1 MPNGGRKKKGN
12 YFTQILITELIP
24 ALGCTEPIAVALA
37 ASKAGEVLGK
47 LPEKVE
53 LQCSGNIIKNVKGV
67 IVPNSN
73 GRTGLEIAAA
83 MGFASGCSDKG
94 LEVLEGLTSEQLQ
107 SAEGLVEHDI
117 IRVKV
122 AVGVDTL
129 YVRVRAKAEGDEVEV
144 ILKNSHNHIA
154 SIKKNGI
161 VLYEDPP
168 IFTSTSDL
176 DKSVLSMPTIL
187 NFARTVDF
195 TEYPELVKVLEQQ
208 IKWNTAISDEGL
220 KGNWGAQVG
229 KTILLSSHI
238 EDTAARAKARAAAG
252 SDARMNGCCLPVI
265 INSGSGNQGMTVSL
279 PVIEYARDLGANRET
294 LYRALIVSNLIAIY
308 QKNYIGKLSAFCGAV
323 SAAAGAGA
331 GIAFLKGMDDVTIGM
346 IVTNTI
352 GTIGGMVCDGA
363 KRSCAAKVAMAVET
377 ALMGIRMAEQ
387 GQSFNF
393 GEGIIG
399 EDVDSTIRNVG
410 RMAKDGMRETDI
422 EILHIMT
429 ED

>member
-1 MPNGGRKKKGN
+1 VQEGKHNLN
-12 YFTQILITELIP
+12 NNLFTKILTTELIS

-37 ASKAGEVLGK
+37 ASKAGETLGR

-67 IVPNSN
+67 VVPNSG
-73 GRTGLEIAAA
+73 GRIGLEIAAA
-83 MGFASGCSDKG
+83 MGFTSGRSDKG
-94 LEVLEGLTSEQLQ
+94 LEVLEGLSPEQLN
-107 SAEGLVEHDI
+107 SAVDLVARDA

-122 AVGVDTL
+122 AVGEETL
-129 YVRVRAKAEGDEVEV
+129 YVRVRAKADDDEVEV
-144 ILKNSHNHIA
+144 ILKKSHNHIA

-161 VLYEDPP
+161 VLYEDVLV
-168 IFTSTSDL
+168 TTTTLEL
-176 DKSVLSMPTIL
+176 DKSVLSMPAIL
-187 NFARTVDF
+187 DFARTVDF
-195 TEYPELVKVLEQQ
+195 NQYPELIKVFNQQ

-220 KGNWGAQVG
+220 KGNWGAEVG
-229 KTILLSSHI
+229 KTILRSSNL
-238 EDTAARAKARAAAG
+238 EDTATRAKARAAAG
-252 SDARMNGCCLPVI
+252 SDARMNGCSLPVI

-279 PVIEYARDLGANRET
+279 PVIEYAKDLGANQEA

-308 QKNYIGKLSAFCGAV
+308 QKKFIGKLSAFCGAV

-331 GIAFLKGMDDVTIGM
+331 GIAFLKGMDDETIGM

-387 GQSFNF
+387 GHTFNF
-393 GEGIIG
+393 GEGIVG
-399 EDVDSTIRNVG
+399 EDVDSTIMNVG

>member
-1 MPNGGRKKKGN
+1 VQEGKHNLN
-12 YFTQILITELIP
+12 NNLFTKILTTELIS

-37 ASKAGEVLGK
+37 ASKAGETLGR

-67 IVPNSN
+67 VVPNSG
-73 GRTGLEIAAA
+73 GRIGLEIAAA
-83 MGFASGCSDKG
+83 MGFTSGRSDKG
-94 LEVLEGLTSEQLQ
+94 LEVLEGLSPEQLN
-107 SAEGLVEHDI
+107 SAVDLVAREI

-122 AVGVDTL
+122 AVGEETL
-129 YVRVRAKAEGDEVEV
+129 YVRVRAKADDDEVEV
-144 ILKNSHNHIA
+144 ILKKSHNHIA
-154 SIKKNGI
+154 SIRKNGI
-161 VLYEDPP
+161 VLYEDVLV
-168 IFTSTSDL
+168 TTTTLEL
-176 DKSVLSMPTIL
+176 DKSVLSMPAIL
-187 NFARTVDF
+187 DFARTVDF
-195 TEYPELVKVLEQQ
+195 NQYPELIKVFNQQ

-220 KGNWGAQVG
+220 KGNWGAEVG
-229 KTILLSSHI
+229 KTILRSSNL
-238 EDTAARAKARAAAG
+238 EDTATRAKARAAAG
-252 SDARMNGCCLPVI
+252 SDARMNGCSLPVI

-279 PVIEYARDLGANRET
+279 PVIEYAKDLGANQEA

-308 QKNYIGKLSAFCGAV
+308 QKKFIGKLSAFCGAV

-331 GIAFLKGMDDVTIGM
+331 GIAFLKGMDDETIGM

-387 GQSFNF
+387 GHTFNF
-393 GEGIIG
+393 GEGIVG
-399 EDVDSTIRNVG
+399 EDVDSTIMNVG
-410 RMAKDGMRETDI
+410 RMAKDGMRETNI

>member
-1 MPNGGRKKKGN
+1 MLNGCCDKIDKN
-12 YFTQILITELIP
+12 FEQILISELIP

-37 ASKAGEVLGK
+37 ASKAGEVLGR

-67 IVPNSN
+67 IVPNSG

-83 MGFASGCSDKG
+83 LGFASGRSDKG
-94 LEVLEGLTSEQLQ
+94 LEVLEGLTPEQLKN
-107 SAEGLVEHDI
+107 AVALVERDV

-122 AVGVDTL
+122 AVGEETL
-129 YVRVRAKAEGDEVEV
+129 YIRVRAKAEGDEVEV
-144 ILKNSHNHIA
+144 ILKKSHNHIA

-161 VLYEDPP
+161 VLYEDAA
-168 IFTSTSDL
+168 IVTTTGDL
-176 DKSVLSMPTIL
+176 DKSVLLMPAIL
-187 NFARTVDF
+187 DFARSVDF
-195 TEYPELVKVLEQQ
+195 AQYPELTKVLDQQ

-220 KGNWGAQVG
+220 TGNWGAQVG
-229 KTILLSSHI
+229 KTILRASRP
-238 EDTAARAKARAAAG
+238 EDTAGRAKARAAAG
-252 SDARMNGCCLPVI
+252 SDARMNGCSLPVI

-279 PVIEYARDLGANRET
+279 PVIEYAKDLGANREA
-294 LYRALIVSNLIAIY
+294 LHRALIVSNLIAIY

-331 GIAFLKGMDDVTIGM
+331 GIAFLKGMDDATIGM

-352 GTIGGMVCDGA
+352 ATIGGMVCDGA
-363 KRSCAAKVAMAVET
+363 KRSCAAKIAMAVET

-387 GQSFNF
+387 GHSFNF
-393 GEGIIG
+393 GEGIVG
-399 EDVDSTIRNVG
+399 EDVDGTIRNVG

>member
-1 MPNGGRKKKGN
+1 VQEGKHNLN
-12 YFTQILITELIP
+12 NTLFTKILTTELIS

-37 ASKAGEVLGK
+37 ASKAGETLGR

-67 IVPNSN
+67 VVPNSG
-73 GRTGLEIAAA
+73 GRIGLEIAAA
-83 MGFASGCSDKG
+83 MGFTSGRSDKG
-94 LEVLEGLTSEQLQ
+94 LEVLEGLSPEQLN
-107 SAEGLVEHDI
+107 SAVDLVAREI

-122 AVGVDTL
+122 AVGEETL
-129 YVRVRAKAEGDEVEV
+129 YVRVRAKADDDEVEV
-144 ILKNSHNHIA
+144 ILKKSHNHIA

-161 VLYEDPP
+161 VLYEDVLV
-168 IFTSTSDL
+168 TTTTLEL
-176 DKSVLSMPTIL
+176 DKSVLSMPAIL
-187 NFARTVDF
+187 DFARTVDF
-195 TEYPELVKVLEQQ
+195 NQYPELIKVFNQQ

-220 KGNWGAQVG
+220 KGNWGAEVG
-229 KTILLSSHI
+229 KTILRSSNL
-238 EDTAARAKARAAAG
+238 EDTATRAKARAAAG
-252 SDARMNGCCLPVI
+252 SDARMNGCSLPVI

-279 PVIEYARDLGANRET
+279 PVIEYAKDLEVNQEA

-308 QKNYIGKLSAFCGAV
+308 QKKFIGKLSAFCGAV

-331 GIAFLKGMDDVTIGM
+331 GIAFLKGMDDETIGM

-387 GQSFNF
+387 GHTFNF
-393 GEGIIG
+393 GEGIVG
-399 EDVDSTIRNVG
+399 EDVDSTIMNVG

>member
-1 MPNGGRKKKGN
+1 MTNEPCIKKHD
-12 YFTQILITELIP
+12 FFERILIDELIP

-37 ASKAGEVLGK
+37 AAKAGEVLGK

-67 IVPNSN
+67 IVPNSM

-83 MGFASGCSDKG
+83 MGFTSGQSEKG
-94 LEVLEGLTSEQLQ
+94 LEVLEGLTPEQLDTAV
-107 SAEGLVEHDI
+107 SLAEHGA

-122 AVGVDTL
+122 AVGEESL
-129 YVRVRAKAEGDEVEV
+129 FVRVRAKAGADEVEV
-144 ILKNSHNHIA
+144 VLKKSHNHIA
-154 SIKKNGI
+154 SIKKNGN
-161 VLYEDPP
+161 LLFEDAPVATVSIEP
-168 IFTSTSDL
+168 
-176 DKSVLSMPTIL
+176 DKSVLSMAAIL
-187 NFARTVDF
+187 DFARTVDF
-195 TEYPELVKVLEQQ
+195 TQQPELGKVLEQQ
-208 IKWNTAISDEGL
+208 IKWNSAIADEGI
-220 KGNWGAQVG
+220 KGHWGAEVG
-229 KTILLSSHI
+229 KTILLGSLP

-252 SDARMNGCCLPVI
+252 SDARMNGCSLPVI

-279 PVIEYARDLGANRET
+279 PVIEFARDLSANRDS
-294 LYRALIVSNLIAIY
+294 LYRALIVSNLTSIY
-308 QKNYIGKLSAFCGAV
+308 QKNYIGRLSAFCGAV

-331 GIAFLKGMDDVTIGM
+331 GIAFLKGMDDTTIGM

-352 GTIGGMVCDGA
+352 ATIGGMVCDGA
-363 KRSCAAKVAMAVET
+363 KRSCAAKIAMAVET

-387 GQSFNF
+387 GYSFNF
-393 GEGIIG
+393 GEGIVG
-399 EDVDSTIRNVG
+399 EDVDCTIKNVG

>member
-1 MPNGGRKKKGN
+1 MTDSFSTQKEKN
-12 YFTQILITELIP
+12 FEQILIRELIP

-37 ASKAGEVLGK
+37 ASKAGETLGR

-67 IVPNSN
+67 IVPNSG
-73 GRTGLEIAAA
+73 GRIGLEIAAA
-83 MGFASGCSDKG
+83 MGFTSGRSDKG
-94 LEVLEGLTSEQLQ
+94 LEVLEGLSPEQLN
-107 SAEGLVEHDI
+107 SAVDLVARDA

-122 AVGVDTL
+122 AVGEETL
-129 YVRVRAKAEGDEVEV
+129 YVRVRAKAENDEVEV
-144 ILKNSHNHIA
+144 ILKKSHNHIA

-161 VLYEDPP
+161 VLYEDVLV
-168 IFTSTSDL
+168 TTTTLEL
-176 DKSVLSMPTIL
+176 DKSVLSMPAIL
-187 NFARTVDF
+187 DFARTVDF
-195 TEYPELVKVLEQQ
+195 NQYPELIKVFNQQ

-220 KGNWGAQVG
+220 KGNWGAEVG
-229 KTILLSSHI
+229 KTILRSSNL
-238 EDTAARAKARAAAG
+238 EDTATRAKARAAAG
-252 SDARMNGCCLPVI
+252 SDARMNGCSLPVI

-279 PVIEYARDLGANRET
+279 PVIEYAKDLEVNQEA

-308 QKNYIGKLSAFCGAV
+308 QKKFIGKLSAFCGAV

-331 GIAFLKGMDDVTIGM
+331 GIAFLKGMDDETIGM

-387 GQSFNF
+387 GHTFNF
-393 GEGIIG
+393 GEGIVG
-399 EDVDSTIRNVG
+399 EDVDSTIMNVG